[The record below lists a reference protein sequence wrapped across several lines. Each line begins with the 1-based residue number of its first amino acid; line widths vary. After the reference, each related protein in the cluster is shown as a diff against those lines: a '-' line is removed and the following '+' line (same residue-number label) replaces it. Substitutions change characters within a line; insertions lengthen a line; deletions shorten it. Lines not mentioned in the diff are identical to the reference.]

1 MKQTLLNYQRIKMP
15 INQSKIKG
23 NFIFTEEATQRLE
36 LINNLLIS
44 NIPIMLVGPTGTS
57 KTKSLLV
64 WSELNNKSDKLIRF
78 NPSAETTTEDLLGRL
93 ISDYD
98 SFSGFKFK
106 PGPFIEAFSEGKI
119 FLMDE
124 INFAP
129 KYVLESLKSAL
140 DSGEFNQELQGS
152 KKKISYA

>member
-1 MKQTLLNYQRIKMP
+1 
-15 INQSKIKG
+15 
-23 NFIFTEEATQRLE
+23 
-36 LINNLLIS
+36 
-44 NIPIMLVGPTGTS
+44 MLVGPTGTS

-78 NPSAETTTEDLLGRL
+78 NPSAETTTEDLMGRL

-119 FLMDE
+119 FLMDD
-124 INFAP
+124 INL
-129 KYVLESLKSAL
+129 V
-140 DSGEFNQELQGS
+140 GEFNQELQGS
-152 KKKISYA
+152 KKKNFLCIKILDLLQL